1 MEALNIPA
9 IMTAFQPLN
18 PKFRVMVETW
28 KRLPLPVA
36 NLLGPVIARQI
47 G

>member
-1 MEALNIPA
+1 MPQVNPN
-9 IMTAFQPLN
+9 N
-18 PKFRVMVETW
+18 PKYRYFIEVW

-36 NLLGPVIARQI
+36 NAIGPLLARNL

>member
-1 MEALNIPA
+1 MMIAA
-9 IMTAFQPLN
+9 
-18 PKFRVMVETW
+18 W

-36 NLLGPVIARQI
+36 NLLGPLLIRNL